1 MASLC
6 IPLSKPQLLKYY
18 FHRISKPLHRFYSSA
33 VDKPPYEET
42 PNPKTY
48 IATSGSQVGAIE
60 NGKLRIP
67 GEHSPN
73 PDKVRDAICIMME
86 DDEWSTRLQTS
97 IRNLVPLLDHNLVSS
112 VLNRYPS
119 RALEFFQW
127 VEGSGF
133 KHDRETHYKM
143 IEILCTDRRL
153 EDAKRILLGMSKKG
167 IDYDEDPF
175 VLLIH
180 GYSKVNRKW
189 DIVKN
194 CVKIFSK
201 MEDLGVPRTIKSYNS
216 MLEVIISEK
225 KYTMAEKFFDKM
237 LSEGVVPSKHTYTLM
252 ISGFCRSSRMET
264 ANCFFEDMKSQ
275 NYLPDIA
282 VYNTMINGYVQAKKM
297 EEVEKLLMEMKERKM
312 EPSLVTYNSVING
325 YAKVGKME
333 DSEKLLKEM
342 KARNVEPSLITYN
355 TMINGYTVV
364 GKMEDIQKLVV
375 EMTGR
380 NIEPD
385 LVTYVTMIKGYVTV
399 NRIDDGL
406 NLVKEMKRKRFGK
419 NVDVY
424 SCLSR
429 LKDDFEAEKMSE
441 TQRNVLQEVE
451 DHVQNLELLALRDDA
466 RELSQLANQIA
477 NHRSMRY

>member
-1 MASLC
+1 MASLY
-6 IPLSKPQLLKYY
+6 ISLSKPQLLKYY

-33 VDKPPYEET
+33 ADKPPYEET

-48 IATSGSQVGAIE
+48 IATSGSQAGAIE

-67 GEHSPN
+67 GEHNPN
-73 PDKVRDAICIMME
+73 LDKVRDAICIMME
-86 DDEWSTRLQTS
+86 DDEWSTRLQ
-97 IRNLVPLLDHNLVSS
+97 SS
-112 VLNRYPS
+112 
-119 RALEFFQW
+119 W
-127 VEGSGF
+127 VKGSGF

-143 IEILCTDRRL
+143 IEILCIDRRL

-167 IDYDEDPF
+167 IDYDEDLF
-175 VLLIH
+175 VLLIN

-201 MEDLGVPRTIKSYNS
+201 MEELGVPRTIKSYNS

-264 ANCFFEDMKSQ
+264 ANRFFEDMKSQ
-275 NYLPDIA
+275 NHLPDIA
-282 VYNTMINGYVQAKKM
+282 VYNTMINGYIQAKKM
-297 EEVEKLLMEMKERKM
+297 EEVEKLLMEMKEREM
-312 EPSLVTYNSVING
+312 EPTLVTYNSVING
-325 YAKVGKME
+325 YAKVRKME
-333 DSEKLLKEM
+333 DSEKLLEEM
-342 KARNVEPSLITYN
+342 KARNVEPNLITYN

-406 NLVKEMKRKRFGK
+406 NLVKEMKRKNFGK

-429 LKDDFEAEKMSE
+429 LKDDCEAEKMSE

-451 DHVQNLELLALRDDA
+451 DHVQNLELFALRDDA

-477 NHRSMRY
+477 NHRLMRY